1 MKHMLIVLTA
11 TQLVLGAPAF
21 ADVRLSSTVQE
32 ETVILK
38 PQGGREVKLT
48 EASSVAPGDTVIVRI
63 TYTNEGDKPAA
74 DVVISNPVPNHL
86 KLVDIR
92 EGGEPAYS
100 VDGGKTFGALSTLK
114 IVSGGETRAAKA
126 ADVTN
131 VRWRLTHPLAP
142 GESGAV
148 AFSARLD

>member
-1 MKHMLIVLTA
+1 MKHLL
-11 TQLVLGAPAF
+11 LGLSALALAAPAF

-32 ETVILK
+32 EIVIQK
-38 PQGGREVKLT
+38 PNGGREVKLIP
-48 EASSVAPGDTVIVRI
+48 ADSVAPGDTVIVRVA
-63 TYTNEGDKPAA
+63 YANESEKPAS
-74 DVVISNPVPNHL
+74 DIVISNPVPEHL
-86 KLVDIR
+86 SLVDIR

-100 VDGGKTFGALSTLK
+100 VDGGETWGALSALK

-131 VRWRLTHPLAP
+131 VRWRLTQPLAP
-142 GESGAV
+142 GASGAV